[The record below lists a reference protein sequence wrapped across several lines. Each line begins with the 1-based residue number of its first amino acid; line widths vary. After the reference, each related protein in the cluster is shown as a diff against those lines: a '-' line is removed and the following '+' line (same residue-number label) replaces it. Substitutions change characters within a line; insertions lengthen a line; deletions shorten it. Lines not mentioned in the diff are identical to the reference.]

1 MKKKIKKCTQMK
13 VLHRLSVVYLFQE
26 TKSKMKKVSSL
37 LLRWTLFIFNKKGC
51 FYINCII
58 NCSLSYTNVI

>member
-37 LLRWTLFIFNKKGC
+37 LLRWALFNKKGC

-58 NCSLSYTNVI
+58 NCFLSYTNVI